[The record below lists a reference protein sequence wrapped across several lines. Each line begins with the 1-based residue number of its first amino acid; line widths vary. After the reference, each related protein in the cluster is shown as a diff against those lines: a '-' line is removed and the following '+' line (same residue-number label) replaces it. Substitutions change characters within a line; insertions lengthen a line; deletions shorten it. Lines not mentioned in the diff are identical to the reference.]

1 MARPSGNMHC
11 SVNPLAMETVENN
24 IIQLFIRSAA
34 SFPAR
39 AALIQDNKTISYGEL
54 LTTVKQHAGF
64 YKSKGIGKEDK
75 VLVFIPV
82 SIDLYIIVLALF
94 YLGATPV
101 FLDEWVSVQ
110 RLSVCCKVVPCKA
123 IIAGRKFLFLSYVL
137 PGLRKI
143 SLKLSST
150 HRKSYDEN
158 SPQAVKK
165 SGTALITFTT
175 GSTGIPKA
183 ANRTHQFLWAQFAA
197 LKPLLVKQGECLL
210 TTLPIV
216 TLLNIGLAKTTVL
229 PPKKFTINDAAKLA
243 DKISRSAGIDS
254 IITSPWLM
262 IALAKLKNINF
273 DNIRHAITGGGS
285 VLPTDAKLISRNFEH
300 ADVTIVYGST
310 EAEPIA
316 HINAREIQAV
326 STNILM
332 KMGLPVGKPDGI
344 QLKIIA
350 ISDGPVNLEALN
362 DWSNVELPS
371 FEAGEI
377 IVSGPHVLR
386 EYVNNPVAVSRNKIK
401 DGEVTWHRTG
411 DVGRLD
417 DTGKIY
423 FLGRC
428 NEIITWNGKQF
439 FPVIIAAILNIEAA
453 AGDTALLQYKGEP
466 CVVFEKADRPK
477 LNEILRVLDDLSL
490 NGVAIR
496 FIKKIPKDP
505 RHHTK
510 TDYDALRK
518 LL

>member
-1 MARPSGNMHC
+1 
-11 SVNPLAMETVENN
+11 METAENN
-24 IIQLFIRSAA
+24 IIQLFVRSAA

-39 AALIQDNKTISYGEL
+39 AALVHHNEIVHYGEL
-54 LTTVKQHAGF
+54 LSKVRQQAGF

-82 SIDLYIIVLALF
+82 SIDLYITVLALL

-123 IIAGRKFLFLSYVL
+123 IIAGRKLLLLSYVL

-143 SLKLSST
+143 PLKFLSAR
-150 HRKSYDEN
+150 RKSNDKI
-158 SPQAVKK
+158 SLQAVRR
-165 SGTALITFTT
+165 SATALITFTT
-175 GSTGIPKA
+175 GTTGIPKA
-183 ANRTHQFLWAQFAA
+183 ANRTHEFLWAQFEA

-229 PPKKFTINDAAKLA
+229 PPKKFTINDTDKLA
-243 DKISRSAGIDS
+243 ENIRQAEIDS

-262 IALAKLKNINF
+262 TALAKMKKENF
-273 DNIRHAITGGGS
+273 DNVRHVITGGGS
-285 VLPTDAKLISRNFEH
+285 VLPTDAKLITSNFKQ

-326 STNILM
+326 SAGILM
-332 KMGLPVGKPDGI
+332 KMGLPVGKPDNI
-344 QLKIIA
+344 KVKIIV
-350 ISDGPVNLEALN
+350 ISNEPVNLDITN
-362 DWSNVELPS
+362 GWSDIELPF

-377 IVSGPHVLR
+377 IVSGPHVLK
-386 EYVNNPVAVSRNKIK
+386 EYINNPVAVSLNKIN

-411 DVGRLD
+411 DAGRMD
-417 DTGKIY
+417 DAGNIY

-428 NEIITWNGKQF
+428 NEIINRNGKQF
-439 FPVIIAAILNIEAA
+439 FPVVVAAILKMETAVA
-453 AGDTALLQYKGEP
+453 DAALLQYKGEP
-466 CVVFEKADRPK
+466 CIIFEKPDAPK
-477 LNEILRVLDDLSL
+477 LNDIIRVLDSHEL
-490 NGVAIR
+490 NGIAIR

-510 TDYDALRK
+510 TDYDTLRK